1 MKKHLIYLFGFLFLG
16 SCAELDVN
24 PLSEGSSENWYTNET
39 EVTMALNDLYREVFW
54 FSDDDSWTDDW
65 TSRGATTPITNATI
79 NGEWGT
85 VNTLWTNAY
94 KAIARANTVLQN
106 LSRVE
111 GIVPQETLD
120 RFEGEARFIRASMYA
135 NLINHFGDVVFYQDI
150 LDLEVAFTKSRT
162 EKATVLQAIYED
174 YDIAIAQLPASYGSS
189 EVQRATKGAALA
201 LKARVA
207 LYNEDWQIAA
217 DAAKACIDLGVYDL
231 YPDFGEL
238 FLARTKNTSESI
250 MAIPRSVE
258 LNVALGSDYP
268 VRATITRNAGGWSAY
283 NPSWEL
289 LCAYL
294 CTDGL
299 AIDESPL
306 FDPHDPFANRDPRLA
321 ETIVPFGV
329 PHLGFIYQPH
339 PDTLQVMN
347 LNVGKLQTNND
358 SRGTIQWASW
368 NALVWKKGVD
378 EDWSDDRQTD
388 PEKKIVRYA
397 DVLLMFAEAK
407 IEMNDID
414 QSVLDAINQV
424 RARAYGVDV
433 SDTAHYPAV
442 STTDQSELRQLVRLE
457 RRMEFA
463 LEDLRYMDII
473 RWGLADKVLNKD
485 IYGMLDVAELREKV
499 IAKNLWFFPEIPPID
514 EDGVADFSPMYEK
527 GLIKLLADRAFD
539 ASRQYLWPIPTK
551 EILINGNMRQNVGY

>member
-1 MKKHLIYLFGFLFLG
+1 MKKHIIYLFGFLLFG

-24 PLSEGSSENWYTNET
+24 PLSEGSSENWYSNET

-54 FSDDDSWTDDW
+54 FSDDDAWTDDW
-65 TSRGATTPITNATI
+65 TSRGATTPITNGTI

-94 KAIARANTVLQN
+94 KAIARANTVLLN
-106 LSRVE
+106 LDRVQ
-111 GIVPQETLD
+111 GTVPQETLE

-135 NLINHFGDVVFYQDI
+135 NLINHFGDVVYYEDI

-162 EKATVLQAIYED
+162 DKATVLQAIYDD
-174 YDIAIAQLPASYGSS
+174 YDVAIAQLPASYGAS
-189 EVQRATKGAALA
+189 ELQRASKGAALA

-207 LYNEDWQIAA
+207 LYQGDWQIAA
-217 DAAKACIDLGVYDL
+217 DAARACMDLGVYGL

-238 FLARTKNTSESI
+238 FLPETKNSGESI
-250 MAIPRSVE
+250 FAIPRSVE
-258 LNVALGSDYP
+258 LDVALGSNYP
-268 VRATITRNAGGWSAY
+268 VRATVTRNAGGWSAY

-289 LCAYL
+289 LTAYL

-299 AIDESPL
+299 PIDESPL
-306 FDPHDPFANRDPRLA
+306 FDPHNPFLNRDPRLA

-339 PDTLQVMN
+339 PDSLQVMN
-347 LNVGKLQTNND
+347 LNAGKVQTNND

-368 NALVWKKGVD
+368 NGLVWKKGVN
-378 EDWSDDRQTD
+378 EDWSDDRLTD
-388 PEKKIVRYA
+388 PEKKIIRFA
-397 DVLLMFAEAK
+397 DVLLMYAEAK
-407 IEMNDID
+407 IELGDID
-414 QSVLDAINQV
+414 QSVLDAINRV
-424 RARAYGVDV
+424 RARAYQVDPE
-433 SDTAHYPAV
+433 DTVNYPALI
-442 STTDQSELRQLVRLE
+442 SMDQTELRQLVRLE

-463 LEDLRYMDII
+463 LESLRYMDII

-499 IAKNLWFFPEIPPID
+499 IAENLWFFPDVPPVD
-514 EDGVADFSPMYEK
+514 EDGVADFTPLYDQ
-527 GLIKLLADRAFD
+527 GLIKLLADRSFD
-539 ASRQYLWPIPTK
+539 ASRQYLWPVPTK
-551 EILINGNMRQNVGY
+551 EILINGNMRQNPGY

>member
-1 MKKHLIYLFGFLFLG
+1 MKKHIIYLFGFLLFG

-24 PLSEGSSENWYTNET
+24 PLSEGSSENWYSNET

-54 FSDDDSWTDDW
+54 FSDDDAWTDDW
-65 TSRGATTPITNATI
+65 TSRGATTPITNGTI

-94 KAIARANTVLQN
+94 KAIARANTVLLN
-106 LSRVE
+106 LDRVQ
-111 GIVPQETLD
+111 GTVPQETLE

-135 NLINHFGDVVFYQDI
+135 NLINHFGDVVYYEDI

-162 EKATVLQAIYED
+162 DKATVLQAIYDD
-174 YDIAIAQLPASYGSS
+174 YDVAIAQLPASYGAS
-189 EVQRATKGAALA
+189 ELQRASKGAALA

-207 LYNEDWQIAA
+207 LYQGDWQIAA
-217 DAAKACIDLGVYDL
+217 DAARACMDLGVYGL

-238 FLARTKNTSESI
+238 FLPETKNSEESI
-250 MAIPRSVE
+250 FAIPRSVE
-258 LNVALGSDYP
+258 LDVALGSNYP

-289 LCAYL
+289 LTAYL

-299 AIDESPL
+299 PIDESPL
-306 FDPHDPFANRDPRLA
+306 FDPHDPFLNRDPRLA

-339 PDTLQVMN
+339 PDSLQVMN
-347 LNVGKLQTNND
+347 LNAGKVQTNND

-368 NALVWKKGVD
+368 NGLVWKKGVN
-378 EDWSDDRQTD
+378 EDWSDDRLTD
-388 PEKKIVRYA
+388 PEKKIIRFA
-397 DVLLMFAEAK
+397 DVLLMYAEAK
-407 IEMNDID
+407 IELGDID
-414 QSVLDAINQV
+414 QSVLDAINRV
-424 RARAYGVDV
+424 RARAYQVDPE
-433 SDTAHYPAV
+433 DTANYPAV
-442 STTDQSELRQLVRLE
+442 TSMDQTELRKVVRLE

-463 LEDLRYMDII
+463 LESLRYMDII
-473 RWGLADKVLNKD
+473 RWGLADKVLNQD

-499 IAKNLWFFPEIPPID
+499 IAENLWFFPEVPSVD
-514 EDGVADFSPMYEK
+514 EDGVADFTPLYDQ
-527 GLIKLLADRAFD
+527 GLIKLLADRSFD
-539 ASRQYLWPIPTK
+539 ASRQYLWPVPTK
-551 EILINGNMRQNVGY
+551 EILINGNMRQNPGY